1 MIYWARRIADGRRF
15 QNFIL
20 GVILVNA
27 VLVGLET
34 SREIVEAHDRTL
46 EWLNFIIQTIF
57 VFEIGVRLLAY
68 WPRLHRFFRDG
79 WNVFDFVIVVLAMLP
94 AGGGFAT
101 VARLAR
107 LLRVVRLVS
116 VFPELRLM
124 VGTMIRSFGSMG
136 NVVLLLGLV
145 IYVYAVL
152 GYHFF
157 GEADPAHWGT
167 LGLSVLTLFQML
179 TLEGWVEL
187 QAIGLT
193 ISPYAW
199 IYYGSFVLLAVFIV
213 VNLFIAVV
221 INNLE
226 AVKAEEQA
234 AEAQEQTV
242 GEHEILHRIQ
252 ALKTSLNEL
261 EILLQNQQQNPITT
275 AEDEQP
281 PGTQQRTP
289 SNPT

>member
-1 MIYWARRIADGRRF
+1 MISWARRIADDRRF

-20 GVILVNA
+20 LVILLNA
-27 VLVGLET
+27 VLVGMET
-34 SREIVEAHDRTL
+34 SKEIIEAYDGIL
-46 EWLNFIIQTIF
+46 QWFNAIIQTIF

-79 WNVFDFVIVVLAMLP
+79 WNVFDFLIVVLAMLP
-94 AGGGFAT
+94 AAGGFAT

-116 VFPELRLM
+116 VFPELRLI
-124 VGTMIRSFGSMG
+124 VGTMIRSFSSMG
-136 NVVLLLGLV
+136 NVVLLLSLV

-152 GYHFF
+152 GYHLF
-157 GEADPAHWGT
+157 GEADPANWGT
-167 LGLSVLTLFQML
+167 LGRAVLTLFQIL

-193 ISPYAW
+193 VSPYAW
-199 IYYGSFVLLAVFIV
+199 IFYGSFVLLAVFIV

-226 AVKAEEQA
+226 AVKAEELA
-234 AEAQEQTV
+234 ASQEEVGAQ
-242 GEHEILHRIQ
+242 HDILVRIQ
-252 ALKTSLNEL
+252 ALKTSLTEL
-261 EILLQNQQQNPITT
+261 ELLLQREQEKPEVA
-275 AEDEQP
+275 AEAEQP
-281 PGTQQRTP
+281 
-289 SNPT
+289 SIYPTKIAP